1 MQKNLKLK
9 FISISLLILVPAPQ
23 QRADRF
29 QQRPGLFRPR
39 TTRRGRY
46 DGGLPVAGVAAPR
59 RFQQPPGRVRR
70 QRDDG
75 DGAVDAREHERQ
87 ELEAAAQRE
96 GPDLLERHEGR
107 HGAAVELIARK
118 RVRGECSA

>member
-1 MQKNLKLK
+1 MHK
-9 FISISLLILVPAPQ
+9 FNP
-23 QRADRF
+23 
-29 QQRPGLFRPR
+29 RPGSPAANRSFSATNVYAPATCRGEGATTAASQSPAFRS
-39 TTRRGRY
+39 RG
-46 DGGLPVAGVAAPR
+46 
-59 RFQQPPGRVRR
+59 QEQSPGRVRR

-107 HGAAVELIARK
+107 QDAAVEPLARE
-118 RVRGECSA
+118 RVRGEGGA